1 MVDQRIDDGA
11 LKQLPDTA
19 TPAEL
24 VEHEQPALAPLLQ
37 TYSPLALRV
46 RRVTGSVVG
55 RPIELSGIQQ
65 ELVSA
70 ESGRLAALTV
80 EGEPGIGKT
89 RLLLAARE
97 IAAARGF
104 ITIAVA
110 ADEELRGPFLLARSI
125 VGSPDAAAA
134 APGSAAETALS
145 RSVDALS
152 GRDDPGLGSLPP
164 DQKLLRSFDLAAIAI
179 RSLAEHR
186 PVALLIDDF
195 QWADEDSLRLLRYI
209 VRADAA
215 SPLFLMMTI
224 RPEEL
229 AFVNEAV
236 TLLADMERLGMVRRF
251 RLSRFTQV
259 ETAELLKQ
267 VLAGTVQASGA
278 AAMHVQAEGVPFI
291 VEELAQA
298 YRDAGMLQQIDGMWS
313 LAKNAERLVPSAVRT
328 LISRRAAR
336 LPEETKTVLAKAAVL
351 GRHFSLKDLREVL
364 LRVDDTDSP
373 PDSLADA
380 LTPGVDA
387 GLLVQHTEGS
397 AADYSFA
404 HEQVREF
411 AAAALT
417 PTKRRATHAAIVELL
432 LAGDPAAESLPLLA
446 HHARAAGDATVCV
459 RFSKEATRNALDAHA
474 PEEVLR
480 VVDLALPA
488 ASTPQDRVSLLEA
501 RDEALDMLRRSEDRL
516 EGLAELAALAEAL
529 GDLHLEL
536 HVQLRRAAALRASE
550 EHEGAAEL
558 ARRVRE
564 LAASRGDK
572 QAELAA
578 CLELGQ
584 ALLTTPLGEGATVSP
599 HDGDLDGG
607 EEAYARAAVLA
618 EELGDEALLAATIRE
633 LGVIDLSRLR
643 AWFVER
649 IQAGEH
655 HAVVARAASGEPLDK
670 IIEETP
676 VAPLARSA
684 SQRFQRALELFE
696 KIGDRRG
703 AMSTIIAMAY
713 LNWGPDIHLGPG
725 AARHIEEIRRLSS
738 RMQSLTRESERAL
751 AEGQMLYG
759 VHVFSRAKVIPD
771 LALSRGEETYRHAR
785 RTGDRS
791 LEFVGAG
798 GTALA
803 YLDLGE
809 IELAKTW
816 LDRAAASAAEAP
828 TPLRARQL
836 ETWRGMVMAAA
847 EDAGGMRTHL
857 ERAVQLATEQG
868 RPAARCEALARLAI
882 EAARLG
888 AKKHDE
894 ELLDLAE
901 RSAIEAKGLMELL
914 PGHPPW
920 GAQADAAL
928 AEVALSRGETE
939 QALDAA
945 RSAFDA
951 LESAM
956 HEDLY
961 LDVVRPVARAI
972 LAGGSEAEQQTIQLY
987 LSVMLA
993 TIAQRTLDEEIRV
1006 NWFRGPVGRE
1016 LAGLVGMME
1025 SIPEGQNGQAG
1036 PTLELAETALLRLL
1050 MEGRTNKEIAEEMGE
1065 SEELVARRLGEMFA
1079 RIGASSR
1086 AEATVFAFREKV
1098 V

>member
-1 MVDQRIDDGA
+1 
-11 LKQLPDTA
+11 
-19 TPAEL
+19 
-24 VEHEQPALAPLLQ
+24 
-37 TYSPLALRV
+37 
-46 RRVTGSVVG
+46 VTGSVVG

-97 IAAARGF
+97 IASARGF

-152 GRDDPGLGSLPP
+152 GRDDPGLDSLPP

-251 RLSRFTQV
+251 KLSRFSQV
-259 ETAELLKQ
+259 ETAELLRQ

-278 AAMHVQAEGVPFI
+278 AAMHAQAEGVPFI
-291 VEELAQA
+291 LEELAHA
-298 YRDAGMLQQIDGMWS
+298 YRDAGMLQQIDGVWS

-336 LPEETKTVLAKAAVL
+336 LPEETKAILAKAAVL
-351 GRHFSLKDLREVL
+351 GRHFSLKDLREVV
-364 LRVDDTDSP
+364 LRVDETESP
-373 PDSLADA
+373 GESLAEA
-380 LTPGVDA
+380 LIPAVSA
-387 GLLVQHTEGS
+387 GLLIQHSEGS

-404 HEQVREF
+404 HDQVREF
-411 AAAALT
+411 ASAALT
-417 PTKRRATHAAIVELL
+417 PARRRATHAAIVELL
-432 LAGDPAAESLPLLA
+432 LAGDPAPESLPLLA
-446 HHARAAGDATVCV
+446 HHARAAGDAPVCV
-459 RFSKEATRNALDAHA
+459 RFSKQATRNALDANA
-474 PEEVLR
+474 PEEVMR

-488 ASTPQDRVSLLEA
+488 ASAPQDRVELLQA
-501 RDEALDMLRRSEDRL
+501 RDEALDMLRRPGDRL

-529 GDLHLEL
+529 GDSHLEL
-536 HVQLRRAAALRASE
+536 DVQLRRAAALRISE
-550 EHEGAAEL
+550 EFETAADL
-558 ARRVRE
+558 ARRTMALAEGSGDKRAE
-564 LAASRGDK
+564 LAAS
-572 QAELAA
+572 
-578 CLELGQ
+578 LELGQ
-584 ALLTTPLGEGATVSP
+584 DLLRATLGEAFTASP
-599 HDGDLDGG
+599 HDADLDGA
-607 EEAYARAAVLA
+607 EEAYARAAGLA
-618 EELGDEALLAATIRE
+618 EDLGDEAMMAATSRE

-643 AWFVER
+643 AWIVDR

-655 HAVVARAASGEPLDK
+655 YAFYARAAAGEPLNE
-670 IIEETP
+670 IIKETP
-676 VAPLARSA
+676 VAPLASSA
-684 SQRFQRALELFE
+684 GERFQRALELFE
-696 KIGDRRG
+696 RTGDRRG

-713 LNWGPDIHLGPG
+713 LSWGPDIHLGPG

-738 RMQSLTRESERAL
+738 RMESFTKESERAL

-759 VHVFSRAKVIPD
+759 AHVFARAKVIPD
-771 LALSRGEETYRHAR
+771 LALSKGEETYRHAR
-785 RTGDRS
+785 IIGDRS
-791 LEFVGAG
+791 LEFSGAG

-803 YLDLGE
+803 NLDLGE
-809 IELAKTW
+809 VGQAQMW
-816 LDRAAASAAEAP
+816 LDRASAAASEAP

-836 ETWRGMVMAAA
+836 ETWRGITQAAA
-847 EDAGGMRTHL
+847 GDAAGMRTHL
-857 ERAVQLATEQG
+857 ERAVRLATEQG
-868 RPAARCEALARLAI
+868 RPAARCEALARLAV

-888 AKKHDE
+888 ARQDDE
-894 ELLDLAE
+894 ELLALAE
-901 RSAIEAKGLMELL
+901 RSANETKELIELL
-914 PGHPPW
+914 PGHAPW
-920 GAQADAAL
+920 GAQTDAAL
-928 AEVALSRGETE
+928 AEVALARGDTE
-939 QALDAA
+939 KALEAA
-945 RSAFDA
+945 RSAFAA

-961 LDVVRPVARAI
+961 LDVILPVARTL
-972 LAGGSEAEQQTIQLY
+972 LAAGMESEQQMLRFHLY
-987 LSVMLA
+987 VMLA
-993 TIAQRTLDEEIRV
+993 TIAQRTFDEDIRAK
-1006 NWFRGPVGRE
+1006 WFRGPVGRE
-1016 LAGLVGMME
+1016 LTSLAGTLQPPGGTAEVGHGEPALDESDTSLLKLLV
-1025 SIPEGQNGQAG
+1025 
-1036 PTLELAETALLRLL
+1036 
-1050 MEGRTNKEIAEEMGE
+1050 EGRTNREIGEALGVGEEV
-1065 SEELVARRLGEMFA
+1065 VARRLGEMFA

-1086 AEATVFAFREKV
+1086 AEATAFAFRERV